1 MIELSSMRN
10 IGKEIEKKLKS
21 VGICSAEEL
30 RETGSKEAFSRLKKR
45 YPNVCL
51 VHLYTLQGAI
61 DNIEYNQLPDE
72 VRRELKSF
80 SDGLK

>member
-1 MIELSSMRN
+1 M
-10 IGKEIEKKLKS
+10 
-21 VGICSAEEL
+21 
-30 RETGSKEAFSRLKKR
+30 
-45 YPNVCL
+45 
-51 VHLYTLQGAI
+51 HLYTLQGAI

>member
-1 MIELSSMRN
+1 MTELSSMRN

-30 RETGSKEAFSRLKKR
+30 KKLGSKEAYFRLKMR

-61 DNIEYNQLPDE
+61 DGIEYNRLSDE
-72 VRRELKSF
+72 IKCDLKSF
-80 SDGLK
+80 SADLK